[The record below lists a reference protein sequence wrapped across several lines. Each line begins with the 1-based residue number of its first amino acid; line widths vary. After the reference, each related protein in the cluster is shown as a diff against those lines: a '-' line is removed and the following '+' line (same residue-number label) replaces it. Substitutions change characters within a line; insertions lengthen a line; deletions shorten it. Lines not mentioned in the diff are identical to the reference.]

1 MSFPVIAAGKAGSPF
16 NNPVKWNGR
25 PLGASSPS
33 PLSPKEIDQF
43 HFSTNFDIDL
53 NKSDKMKLAITHS
66 EHENSMSRP
75 DTINSRLIAAL
86 DNTGGPNNDL
96 TWNIFDS
103 SQNSETLKNYI
114 LGSEDSVHQAKLSIF
129 DLLYEGQ
136 INDANYVVGF
146 QAGSESLDVAW
157 NCLLYTSDAADE

>member
-1 MSFPVIAAGKAGSPF
+1 
-16 NNPVKWNGR
+16 
-25 PLGASSPS
+25 
-33 PLSPKEIDQF
+33 
-43 HFSTNFDIDL
+43 
-53 NKSDKMKLAITHS
+53 MKLSFTHS

-75 DTINSRLIAAL
+75 DTVNSRLIAAL
-86 DNTGGPNNDL
+86 NNTGGPNNDL

-129 DLLYEGQ
+129 ELLYEGQ

-146 QAGSESLDVAW
+146 QAGSESLDVTW
-157 NCLLYTSDAADE
+157 NDLARVEFDADGKMTKSADLLFLGCLLYTSPSPRDS